1 MTTRQR
7 LRTAAMLT
15 GLALTTTLGIPT
27 AGAGT
32 GTGGIPVPYAV
43 GSALRLPPANAG
55 SGNGASNLP
64 ILYAIAPSE
73 NQAHSCKVIGKD
85 QYGNQAV
92 VCVNLTV
99 IIVGGPGAA
108 LPYGVNAQAVLLCEN
123 SSNVK
128 VQCAN
133 ISERVEMADAQNG
146 VDVTQN
152 NICGHAY
159 GACPVTGL
167 SAQTATMDYTS
178 INSQCASDP
187 SSVYDVWAFAVG
199 GVTVIELPG
208 SGQNVTL
215 NSGNANDGSNYST
228 GHYYACYE

>member
-1 MTTRQR
+1 MTTRPR
-7 LRTAAMLT
+7 LRTAAVLT

-32 GTGGIPVPYAV
+32 GTGGIPASHAV
-43 GSALRLPPANAG
+43 GSALRPSPANTG
-55 SGNGASNLP
+55 GANAASSLP
-64 ILYAIAPSE
+64 ILYAITPSQ

-99 IIVGGPGAA
+99 IIDGGPGAA
-108 LPYGVNAQAVLLCEN
+108 LPYGVNAQAILLCEN

-133 ISERVEMADAQNG
+133 ISERVQMADAQNG
-146 VDVTQN
+146 IDVTQN

-167 SAQTATMDYTS
+167 SAQTGTMDYTS
-178 INSQCASDP
+178 IDSQCASDP

-208 SGQNVTL
+208 SGKNVPL
-215 NSGNANDGSNYST
+215 NSANANDGSNYST
-228 GHYYACYE
+228 GHYFACYE

>member
-1 MTTRQR
+1 M
-7 LRTAAMLT
+7 
-15 GLALTTTLGIPT
+15 
-27 AGAGT
+27 
-32 GTGGIPVPYAV
+32 
-43 GSALRLPPANAG
+43 
-55 SGNGASNLP
+55 
-64 ILYAIAPSE
+64 
-73 NQAHSCKVIGKD
+73 IGKD

-92 VCVNLTV
+92 VCVKLTV

-133 ISERVEMADAQNG
+133 ISERVQMADAQNG

-167 SAQTATMDYTS
+167 SAQTGTMDYTS
-178 INSQCASDP
+178 IEPLYLHIHDTADAIVLTMCADTHYLAPAAIEGLARDMETVAVAAALDP
-187 SSVYDVWAFAVG
+187 AVP
-199 GVTVIELPG
+199 VAMTPA
-208 SGQNVTL
+208 SR
-215 NSGNANDGSNYST
+215 S
-228 GHYYACYE
+228 